1 MNGIVLNRH
10 REEAA
15 PNYGGPTLLDQFR
28 TFHAELSGV
37 REALALSSRMAG
49 EGQVRPEPADL
60 ATRINRRLHRLL
72 DGQAASAQR
81 GGGGYAALQYR
92 EAQYLMAALAD
103 ETLLQG
109 DEWLG
114 REYWMDNLLELSLF
128 GTRVAGER
136 VFQNLDRLLTDST
149 ADPDMLA
156 LYLAILSLGFRG
168 RYWRPQDNP
177 HLRRYREALAER
189 LNDVRGA
196 GQRQEMLPVPH
207 LCPAAYTATV
217 SREKAVKLPHLR
229 PYVIG
234 FAVLLTLYTL
244 VAHGIWMERTAR
256 IDALT
261 TPVGVPQHVTPVPA
275 SPTANPTPSTAG
287 GPG

>member
-1 MNGIVLNRH
+1 MSGIVLNRY
-10 REEAA
+10 REDAA
-15 PNYGGPTLLDQFR
+15 PAYGGPTLLDQFR

-37 REALALSSRMAG
+37 REALALSGRMTG
-49 EGQVRPEPADL
+49 EGKGRPEPADL
-60 ATRINRRLHRLL
+60 ALRINRRLHRVL

-92 EAQYLMAALAD
+92 EAQYVMAALAD

-136 VFQNLDRLLTDST
+136 VFQNLDRLL
-149 ADPDMLA
+149 ADPMASPDMLA
-156 LYLAILSLGFRG
+156 LYLAVLSLGFRG

-189 LNDVRGA
+189 LSDARGEGRREEA
-196 GQRQEMLPVPH
+196 NPVPH
-207 LCPAAYTATV
+207 LCPAAYMATV

-229 PYVIG
+229 PYLIG
-234 FAVLLTLYTL
+234 FAVLLSLYTL

-261 TPVGVPQHVTPVPA
+261 APVSNPLHGAPA
-275 SPTANPTPSTAG
+275 SPVVPANPTPAPAG
-287 GPG
+287 GVP

>member
-1 MNGIVLNRH
+1 MNGIVLNRR
-10 REEAA
+10 REDAA
-15 PNYGGPTLLDQFR
+15 PTYGGSMLLDQFR

-37 REALALSSRMAG
+37 REALALSGRMAG
-49 EGQVRPEPADL
+49 EGQGRPEPSDL
-60 ATRINRRLHRLL
+60 ALRINRRLHRLL
-72 DGQAASAQR
+72 DGQAAAAQR

-92 EAQYLMAALAD
+92 DAQYLMAALAD

-109 DEWLG
+109 DAWLG

-136 VFQNLDRLLTDST
+136 VFQNLDRLLADPM

-156 LYLAILSLGFRG
+156 LYLAVLSLGFRG

-189 LNDVRGA
+189 LNDARGDVR
-196 GQRQEMLPVPH
+196 QREANPAPY

-229 PYVIG
+229 PYLIG
-234 FAVLLTLYTL
+234 FVVLLTLYTL
-244 VAHGIWMERTAR
+244 VAHGVWMERTAR

-261 TPVGVPQHVTPVPA
+261 APVGSPTHGAPA
-275 SPTANPTPSTAG
+275 SPTVPANPVPVPTG
-287 GPG
+287 GPR

>member
-1 MNGIVLNRH
+1 MNGIVLNRR
-10 REEAA
+10 REDQA
-15 PNYGGPTLLDQFR
+15 PLYGGPNLLDQFR
-28 TFHAELSGV
+28 TFHAELTGV
-37 REALALSSRMAG
+37 REALALSGRMAG
-49 EGQVRPEPADL
+49 EGQARPEPADL
-60 ATRINRRLHRLL
+60 AMRINRRLHRVLE
-72 DGQAASAQR
+72 GQASSAQR
-81 GGGGYAALQYR
+81 GGNGHAALQYR

-109 DEWLG
+109 DAWLG

-136 VFQNLDRLLTDST
+136 VFQNLDRLLADTM

-156 LYLAILSLGFRG
+156 LYLAVLSLGFRG

-177 HLRRYREALAER
+177 HLRQYREALAER
-189 LNDVRGA
+189 LNDVRAEGR
-196 GQRQEMLPVPH
+196 RQEVSPVPH

-234 FAVLLTLYTL
+234 FAVLLALYTL
-244 VAHGIWMERTAR
+244 VAHGVWLDRTAR

-261 TPVGVPQHVTPVPA
+261 TPISNPQQGVPA
-275 SPTANPTPSTAG
+275 SPVAPANPAPVPSG
-287 GPG
+287 GGR